1 MFSKAKRFEPLAP
14 GSIKKNQSKPTKPE
28 NDKPKQ
34 KPTSVTGVKPKPF
47 AIPTSSRTNTDLQ
60 SQCSSVPSVRSLATP
75 KPSKSVPNIKAPT
88 SLRKKNELPLPKVK
102 NETSNEL
109 IKSQEVEIRNKDHTI
124 AEYAKQIEEFKHK
137 ISQLEKQVKEVAQN
151 NCNGLDKEFSQITL
165 KDLEQQQKH
174 RDVIVQ
180 TEGSYS
186 INDLKSK
193 IYELEK
199 QCEKLEQEV
208 TDKQLELRSVE
219 EVITIRDSLCQDL
232 QQKLTNA
239 ETDLEETRQRLEM
252 VKGHHALALE
262 ANESIRR
269 EYKVELET
277 LKTKLEEEKQAIIN
291 KSKLDQENIK
301 SNYKTFIETIKN
313 QMMKEKFEAVEE
325 LQQELIN
332 KEAEMKAKMEQID
345 EATREKI
352 RLCEIQ
358 YEERTRHLRDL
369 YSEQQKKIQ
378 YLEDDIKD
386 LKYKISLT
394 DDEKMILQK
403 ELNNLK
409 NGNEALNKEKLSLIK
424 EKDEMT
430 EESKRKLIDFENEIN
445 KLTVAVDKAVKDKN
459 KFETS
464 LSVTRDIV
472 EVLTMRLRE
481 SDNELEH
488 LEDKVQTLVNTKE
501 ILENEIE
508 NYKSTLN
515 NTAMECNE
523 YKEALV
529 NILKSKAALAKEH
542 NRIMEHNVSL
552 IESLQNVE
560 KEAYRELGT
569 IKNELIEDVELL
581 KKESSSQI
589 QSLREE
595 VEKKRKLCELATE
608 HAGQATAAAEQSRA
622 LLAQAAA
629 AIDRLETENQCL
641 QQQIQDQQS
650 LVVELSLLR
659 QENEELTMTVAKQS
673 SIIDKIKKD
682 SEQVQYKP
690 KSPSVLRKSTKIGKE
705 NLQTII
711 SPLRERNH

>member
-14 GSIKKNQSKPTKPE
+14 GSIKKNQSKLTKPE
-28 NDKPKQ
+28 NDKPKP
-34 KPTSVTGVKPKPF
+34 KATSVTGGKPKPF
-47 AIPTSSRTNTDLQ
+47 AVPTSSKTNTDVQ
-60 SQCSSVPSVRSLATP
+60 SLCSSVPSVKSFATP
-75 KPSKSVPNIKAPT
+75 KPLKSAPTIKAPT
-88 SLRKKNELPLPKVK
+88 SLRKKNESTFPKIK

-124 AEYAKQIEEFKHK
+124 AEYAKQIEEFKHQ
-137 ISQLEKQVKEVAQN
+137 ISQLEKQVKEVTQN
-151 NCNGLDKEFSQITL
+151 NCNGLDKQFSQITL
-165 KDLEQQQKH
+165 KEQQEFK
-174 RDVIVQ
+174 DMFVQ
-180 TEGSYS
+180 TEGSNL
-186 INDLKSK
+186 INDLKNK
-193 IYELEK
+193 IFELEN

-277 LKTKLEEEKQAIIN
+277 LKIKLEEEKQTIIN

-301 SNYKTFIETIKN
+301 SNYKTFIETLKS
-313 QMMKEKFEAVEE
+313 QMLKEKFEAVEE
-325 LQQELIN
+325 LQQVLIT

-345 EATREKI
+345 EATREKL

-358 YEERTRHLRDL
+358 FEERTRNIRDL

-386 LKYKISLT
+386 LKYKITLT
-394 DDEKMILQK
+394 NEEKMTLQK

-409 NGNEALNKEKLSLIK
+409 NENDALNNEKLTLIK

-488 LEDKVQTLVNTKE
+488 LEDKVQTLLNTKE
-501 ILENEIE
+501 ILENEVE

-560 KEAYRELGT
+560 KEAYRELGS

-629 AIDRLETENQCL
+629 AIDRLESENQCL

-673 SIIDKIKKD
+673 SIIDKMKKD
-682 SEQVQYKP
+682 SEQIQYTP